1 MDISFILM
9 YIILPIIISWGL
21 ITGKRTKNHLRL
33 TTVYDEKGIDRFLT
47 LLKKTDYSMR
57 NFSYTSDLALEKY
70 TESEQY
76 KSLREKES
84 AIKIH
89 RMNGIDENIYGKI
102 DDFCYKF
109 VVSKAKM
116 KNLTEQECLNELE
129 KSSLIHCLTD
139 N

>member
-1 MDISFILM
+1 MNIF
-9 YIILPIIISWGL
+9 
-21 ITGKRTKNHLRL
+21 
-33 TTVYDEKGIDRFLT
+33 YDEKDIDRFLT
-47 LLKKTDYSMR
+47 LLKKTDYLMR

-129 KSSLIHCLTD
+129 S
-139 N
+139 